1 METLKVIK
9 LTYPINLN
17 NVEYKELKMRRS
29 KVRDRLAV
37 TKMSG
42 SDEER
47 EIRLIANLCDITP
60 EVIEELF
67 EKDYQKLQQE
77 YLNFLK

>member
-1 METLKVIK
+1 METLKTIK
-9 LTYPINLN
+9 LSYPITLN
-17 NVEYKELKMRRS
+17 GVECKELKMRRS

-37 TKMSG
+37 IKMGG

-47 EIRLIANLCDITP
+47 EIRLIANLCEVTP

-77 YLNFLK
+77 YLDFLK

>member
-1 METLKVIK
+1 METLKTIK
-9 LTYPINLN
+9 LSYPITLN
-17 NVEYKELKMRRS
+17 GIEYKELKMRRS

-37 TKMSG
+37 IKMGG

-47 EIRLIANLCDITP
+47 EIRLIANLCEVTP

-77 YLNFLK
+77 YLDFLK